1 MSKDLVLIVD
11 DELDNRVMMRYFLES
26 WGYEVELA
34 ANGQEALEKVEAQP
48 PTLVLLDLEMPVM
61 NGFETCDRLKS
72 NEATEN
78 IPVIMFTGLEQTAD
92 KVKGIKKGADD
103 YVVKTVDPEELQAR
117 IEMILRRSK
126 RYEAQPAASNGGNG
140 GQPQAQ
146 AQESHAV
153 SGSLSELYFPE
164 TMQLIMAYGKSG
176 LLHLQDGD
184 RQGRVW
190 LKEGLVVHAE
200 LEDVDGEDAFYDLA
214 LWKSGTFSFQVGET
228 TPKET
233 INKSGTN
240 LLIEATRRLDE
251 WNMISSKIPSFDVFP
266 TRVQLSG
273 AKSIRLTR
281 EDWKF
286 LLYMDGQ
293 TTIRQIAETSGQDL
307 FETGRVVFNLITVGV
322 VSVEKEAAVQEEQYN
337 QIPSLEPDLAAEEF
351 KMNAEQW
358 RLISQIDGQ
367 RTVGSLASQ
376 LGIPAPTLEKVLNQ
390 LAEKGFVR
398 MGGAAPAGGQS
409 RKVAAKTEEEPAQA
423 EQEVATAR
431 PRIRAV
437 GLD

>member
-1 MSKDLVLIVD
+1 
-11 DELDNRVMMRYFLES
+11 
-26 WGYEVELA
+26 
-34 ANGQEALEKVEAQP
+34 
-48 PTLVLLDLEMPVM
+48 
-61 NGFETCDRLKS
+61 
-72 NEATEN
+72 
-78 IPVIMFTGLEQTAD
+78 
-92 KVKGIKKGADD
+92 
-103 YVVKTVDPEELQAR
+103 
-117 IEMILRRSK
+117 
-126 RYEAQPAASNGGNG
+126 
-140 GQPQAQ
+140 
-146 AQESHAV
+146 
-153 SGSLSELYFPE
+153 
-164 TMQLIMAYGKSG
+164 MAYGKSG

-200 LEDVDGEDAFYDLA
+200 LGDVDGEDAFYDLA
-214 LWKSGTFSFQVGET
+214 LWKSGTFSFQVGEAA
-228 TPKET
+228 PKET

-281 EDWKF
+281 EDWKI
-286 LLYMDGQ
+286 LLFMDGQ

-322 VSVEKEAAVQEEQYN
+322 VSIEREAAAKEEQYN
-337 QIPSLEPDLAAEEF
+337 QVPSLEPDLAAEEF

-367 RTVGSLASQ
+367 RSVGALASQ

-398 MGGAAPAGGQS
+398 MGGAAPKGGKS
-409 RKVAAKTEEEPAQA
+409 RNVAETKKEDPAQV